1 MPIDTATLTPAQQA
15 AAIYVAYFDR
25 APDPAGLQYWIDM
38 IEGGE
43 SLEKVAEDFAGGA
56 EAIAKYPYLAA
67 PDVASPTTFIT
78 NIYLNL
84 FGRTPDA
91 EGLAYWEG
99 ELADGYPVGK
109 MILAIL
115 AGAQDEAS
123 GGFPDSET
131 VLNKVEVGLDWAAQA
146 SDAGIGVVGNLI
158 AEDVN
163 GTLVVYDQAAF
174 DNAGSSLSGVD
185 GTDASVTAAKAA
197 TAAFVSGSANEG
209 DTFTL
214 TTGIDAGADFV
225 GTGGNDTFLGTLD
238 GTNDTFTLGDDLDG
252 ASGTDTFRL
261 LSTEAGADLS
271 IASLSSV
278 ENFELRSSNDI
289 ATVDLADNAF
299 DTVVIDG
306 RGKEQTQKAE
316 IGEIANGSELTI
328 TGADFDSNDLDILVS
343 EETGSVA
350 VTVNLVDIDD
360 ANVDMQLDAAADGSS
375 AADTVNLV
383 LDGVKNTDGG
393 MQFYTTDAETFNVTV
408 VSDSELEN
416 IGNYY
421 NNDSSDFGPAVV
433 NLVLDAD
440 LTISNFWDLS
450 DTADVE
456 TTFNISGAGDLSIAD
471 FDDGSS
477 DVTVDGSA
485 ATGDLELLAVD
496 SVFVSVTTG
505 SGDDTVEIT
514 DAETAVATGEG
525 NDTVIVGSNLNAT
538 DSDVDGGAG
547 DADVLSV
554 SASIADNT
562 TDYSDNMAG
571 FETLAI
577 TGGLNGTVD
586 VDNFDGI
593 QSVDV
598 QAALAGAST
607 ITGLATGATVA
618 YSADANMG
626 SVLSIDMTDA
636 TDPNTPNDTLNVV
649 FNADLNG
656 GDNNS
661 ANLSVDGI
669 NVLNVSATDSDNKD
683 EATDQADGY
692 TLNLSNEENVDA
704 INISG
709 DRAVSYTASAEA
721 TELNSVDGSAAEGDL
736 NIDLARFSGTEG
748 IELTAGAGD
757 DDLIGTGLSDIVV
770 GGDGDDNITGDA
782 PTTIVSA
789 GVPQVSTFT
798 IANAEAGDVFS
809 IGSTDVEW
817 TGVEATDNAAV
828 TLALAN
834 EITGEQSISVDANAV
849 ATGGTWTVTGAVDGS
864 AFANPDLDTTNLP
877 AAGDVVTIKLDGNS
891 FDAGENINYQINGG
905 AVQSVSVA
913 NATFATAVAAL
924 AADLNTQLGI
934 TATFDPANLSDGI
947 TVTGPVGAGNNLTIT
962 ASVETNTT
970 DNNGD
975 SEATASAAVPEVV
988 TLTPGVGYTAG
999 ETLSVQIGAQ
1009 SYQVVFDTD
1018 LATSLTNF
1026 VTLHEAAVED
1036 NLGGSAAL
1044 SASATAL
1051 LLTGAA
1057 DGSDITLGGS
1067 AVVDADFT
1075 VTDTG
1080 GAAGTGVVTTQ
1091 GAAAVTVTDNSVS
1104 ITDTADESANAG
1116 TDNQT
1121 LTVSTAAGTLEVTAG
1136 GQTSDELTG
1145 GAGSDTF
1152 NFASGDST
1160 ATAMDVIT
1168 DFETG
1173 DATIDFDTLNLT
1185 STDVLADVL
1194 LANQIDVSQNSEDA
1208 TPATDIGAI
1217 VQDGIITVVGADAAE
1232 IDTLDEWGDVVLQV
1246 LTAQGGNQ
1254 VAAFEFEG
1262 STYVV
1267 EENANVIE
1275 LADTVGIVGISTT
1288 EDTDVI
1294 HIM

>member
-1 MPIDTATLTPAQQA
+1 MALDLSTLTPQEQ
-15 AAIYVAYFDR
+15 VASLFVGYFDR
-25 APDPAGLQYWIDM
+25 APAPSGLNYWVGELTSGNMTITEIAASFGNQPEATGLYPLLGAPNLATDQGYLDLVTDIFDNLLGRAPANGLDNYYVQQLI
-38 IEGGE
+38 
-43 SLEKVAEDFAGGA
+43 GGA
-56 EAIAKYPYLAA
+56 DIGQVIV
-67 PDVASPTTFIT
+67 DIIS
-78 NIYLNL
+78 
-84 FGRTPDA
+84 
-91 EGLAYWEG
+91 
-99 ELADGYPVGK
+99 
-109 MILAIL
+109 
-115 AGAQDEAS
+115 GAQGADKALLE
-123 GGFPDSET
+123 
-131 VLNKVEVGLDWAAQA
+131 NKIEVGLDWAASALANDIATSNNPLSEVINGQ
-146 SDAGIGVVGNLI
+146 LI
-158 AEDVN
+158 I
-163 GTLVVYDQAAF
+163 LDQAAY
-174 DNAGSSLSGVD
+174 DSARSVLDGV
-185 GTDASVTAAKAA
+185 TDDPATVVAAQAEITAFLDSIAS
-197 TAAFVSGSANEG
+197 EG
-209 DTFTL
+209 QTFTL
-214 TTGIDAGADFV
+214 TKGIDAGADFV
-225 GTGGNDTFLGTLD
+225 GTGENDTFLGTLD

-328 TGADFDSNDLDILVS
+328 TGADFDSNNLDILVS

-360 ANVDMQLDAAADGSS
+360 ANVAMQLDAAADGSS

-416 IGNYY
+416 IGSYY

-440 LTISNFWDLS
+440 LTISSFWDLS

-817 TGVEATDNAAV
+817 TGVEATDNDAV

-877 AAGDVVTIKLDGNS
+877 AAGDALTIELTGAT
-891 FDAGENINYQINGG
+891 FGTGELINYTVNGG
-905 AVQSVSVA
+905 SIVSVNVSGLSLA
-913 NATFATAVAAL
+913 AATTAVVSS
-924 AADLNTQLGI
+924 LNNQLGL
-934 TATFDPANLSDGI
+934 TATSTTAGSISVVGPA
-947 TVTGPVGAGNNLTIT
+947 GAGNNVTIDMMV
-962 ASVETNTT
+962 ADDAT
-970 DNNGD
+970 DNPAGGAGD
-975 SEATASAAVPEVV
+975 QEVTPETAAVPEVW
-988 TLTPGVGYTAG
+988 TITPTDLEAT
-999 ETLSVQIGAQ
+999 ETLSVTIGAT
-1009 SYQVVFDTD
+1009 SYSVVFDTD
-1018 LATSLTNF
+1018 LATTLGNF
-1026 VTLHEAAVED
+1026 VSTHETAINAQTGGTLA
-1036 NLGGSAAL
+1036 
-1044 SASATAL
+1044 ATANT
-1051 LLTGAA
+1051 LT
-1057 DGSDITLGGS
+1057 ITDATGG
-1067 AVVDADFT
+1067 DL
-1075 VTDTG
+1075 TG
-1080 GAAGTGVVTTQ
+1080 GAITGTIIGGDGGT
-1091 GAAAVTVTDNSVS
+1091 ATVTETDGTPEVPGIDN
-1104 ITDTADESANAG
+1104 TAEVTSDPVDESANAG

-1145 GAGSDTF
+1145 GAGSDIF

-1173 DATIDFDTLNLT
+1173 DATIDFDTLNLG

-1217 VQDGIITVVGADAAE
+1217 VQDGIIAVVGADAAE